1 MSFISLFL
9 QDIVDRKLD
18 YIEIKLIEQILPS
31 NLSATSKQHIAIL
44 LKNDPKISSKIE
56 SLKLQ
61 IYNQI
66 QLGSVMFI
74 NALIGLIPVPII
86 PGLIRTSNN
95 VIFQMLKTGDRIE
108 EFREIVDTSLE
119 LLDNDSTIKSFLENK
134 GVVMEKINPIG
145 DKNIIIQNVASSAK
159 KAFDKIDH
167 EYLQDGKLTPL
178 QIYDRLNTIAAKRD
192 TKKNTNKPHALPTPK
207 NTRKPL
213 ALPTP
218 KNTRKPLTLP
228 SSKNSTKPL
237 TLPASKTSKI
247 KNKKQKPHHK
257 KRTLRIKH
265 KK

>member
-44 LKNDPKISSKIE
+44 VKNDPKISSKIE

-134 GVVMEKINPIG
+134 GVAMEKINPIG
-145 DKNIIIQNVASSAK
+145 DKNIMIQNVATSAK
-159 KAFDKIDH
+159 KAFNKIDK

-178 QIYDRLNTIAAKRD
+178 QIYDKINTLAGEKDRIQNTTKPIALPPS
-192 TKKNTNKPHALPTPK
+192 KNTT
-207 NTRKPL
+207 KPL
-213 ALPTP
+213 ALPP
-218 KNTRKPLTLP
+218 SKNT
-228 SSKNSTKPL
+228 TKPL
-237 TLPASKTSKI
+237 ALPAPKSSKITQKAGRKI
-247 KNKKQKPHHK
+247 KNKKQKKHYK
-257 KRTLRIKH
+257 KRTKRIKH
-265 KK
+265 KNKFII

>member
-134 GVVMEKINPIG
+134 GVAMEKINPIG
-145 DKNIIIQNVASSAK
+145 NKNIIIQNVASSAK
-159 KAFDKIDH
+159 KAFDKIDQ

-178 QIYDRLNTIAAKRD
+178 QIYDRINTIASKRGIVQNIN
-192 TKKNTNKPHALPTPK
+192 KPNALPSLKNTTKSVALPPPK
-207 NTRKPL
+207 
-213 ALPTP
+213 
-218 KNTRKPLTLP
+218 
-228 SSKNSTKPL
+228 SSKITQK
-237 TLPASKTSKI
+237 AGRKI
-247 KNKKQKPHHK
+247 KNKKQKKHHK
-257 KRTLRIKH
+257 KRTKRIKH

>member
-44 LKNDPKISSKIE
+44 LKKDPKISSKIE
-56 SLKLQ
+56 RLKLQ

-74 NALIGLIPVPII
+74 NALIGLIPIPII

-108 EFREIVDTSLE
+108 EFREILDTSLE

-134 GVVMEKINPIG
+134 GIAMEKINPIG
-145 DKNIIIQNVASSAK
+145 NKNIMIQNVASSAK
-159 KAFDKIDH
+159 KAFDKIDN

-178 QIYDRLNTIAAKRD
+178 QIYDRINTIAAKRD
-192 TKKNTNKPHALPTPK
+192 TKKNTNKPVALPAPK
-207 NTRKPL
+207 NTTKTV
-213 ALPTP
+213 ALPAP
-218 KNTRKPLTLP
+218 K
-228 SSKNSTKPL
+228 SSKNTQK
-237 TLPASKTSKI
+237 AGRKI
-247 KNKKQKPHHK
+247 KNKKQKKYHK
-257 KRTLRIKH
+257 KRTKRIKN